1 MTIVKGN
8 KALAQRLGVSRRSVQ
23 QWRKEGILRPAVV
36 SDFRRTIIYDL
47 DKVLECLRNRLPGY
61 NRT

>member
-23 QWRKEGILRPAVV
+23 QWRKEGILRPAIV

-47 DKVLECLRNRLPGY
+47 DKALECLRNRIPGY

>member
-1 MTIVKGN
+1 MTIIKGN

-23 QWRKEGILRPAVV
+23 QWRKEGILHPAIV

-47 DKVLECLRNRLPGY
+47 DKVLECLRSRIPGY

>member
-47 DKVLECLRNRLPGY
+47 DKALECLRNRIPGY